1 MEADDIGMLLSEDR
15 AASSKRIHG
24 LHSRLRMGCVGVS
37 PLKITQ
43 KGSIFPD
50 NQFFSRSHLS
60 EPTEAPSAQ
69 VQTQTAISDSV
80 GLLVDVI
87 AQKTGIYA
95 ASGEHSHLL
104 RSSAFAIGP
113 SSTDQQSEH
122 TPHSS
127 VGHSLPS
134 DAQHNIYLDQAE
146 QARIGGKIGRASA
159 IVPSHLESYSPER
172 TDQSLR
178 AKPARTAT
186 DAADASAIIGSL
198 CFGVGG
204 RGG

>member
-1 MEADDIGMLLSEDR
+1 
-15 AASSKRIHG
+15 
-24 LHSRLRMGCVGVS
+24 VGVS

-159 IVPSHLESYSPER
+159 MYAF
-172 TDQSLR
+172 TLR
-178 AKPARTAT
+178 ATANQKHT
-186 DAADASAIIGSL
+186 SR
-198 CFGVGG
+198 C
-204 RGG
+204 RR

>member
-1 MEADDIGMLLSEDR
+1 M
-15 AASSKRIHG
+15 
-24 LHSRLRMGCVGVS
+24 S

-60 EPTEAPSAQ
+60 EPTEAQSAQ

-113 SSTDQQSEH
+113 SSTVSRVN
-122 TPHSS
+122 TP
-127 VGHSLPS
+127 
-134 DAQHNIYLDQAE
+134 
-146 QARIGGKIGRASA
+146 RILHRPFA
-159 IVPSHLESYSPER
+159 
-172 TDQSLR
+172 
-178 AKPARTAT
+178 AK
-186 DAADASAIIGSL
+186 
-198 CFGVGG
+198 
-204 RGG
+204 